1 MSAPVP
7 TPLYRQLLAAQFD
20 TLPPKVRALHERS
33 GLRRYHGK
41 VEVERGGGWAS
52 RLCGWATRLPRA
64 GKGALRVEIDADEG
78 GERWA
83 RVIAGKPMRSRLWA
97 RDALLREQLGLVRFA
112 FRLQVE
118 DLPGAGRAV
127 IWRVAQVRALGL
139 PLPARWFARVS
150 AREYEREHRYRFDV
164 TASLPRIGLLVHYRG
179 WLDVD

>member
-1 MSAPVP
+1 MSAPVS

-83 RVIAGKPMRSRLWA
+83 RVIAGKAMRSRLWA
-97 RDALLREQLGLVRFA
+97 RDEPNSWGWCGSLSGLRSRTCPA
-112 FRLQVE
+112 S
-118 DLPGAGRAV
+118 
-127 IWRVAQVRALGL
+127 VA
-139 PLPARWFARVS
+139 P
-150 AREYEREHRYRFDV
+150 
-164 TASLPRIGLLVHYRG
+164 
-179 WLDVD
+179 